1 MLGPAL
7 LSPKTR
13 GVADIDHKV
22 MLLRKYESWRKPI
35 RVDLDSVIVQPLLKE
50 HQENLQKVLAL
61 LKESQV
67 LANKI
72 RELLNDATPRTE

>member
-1 MLGPAL
+1 
-7 LSPKTR
+7 
-13 GVADIDHKV
+13 